1 MQNPVFD
8 SLVNSLMVHFGTGHP
23 LASGTG
29 VRFQSAKRGKLTVYH
44 SNVAAGNQ
52 AEVAF
57 EPATM
62 AKRLSMSERELRSL
76 VGDIRSATGRDVWP
90 DPQFNWPRV
99 GLADAAHVEVV
110 VARIQECLVVPR

>member
-1 MQNPVFD
+1 MQNQIFD
-8 SLVNSLMVHFGTGHP
+8 SLVTRLMVHFGTGHP
-23 LASGTG
+23 LDSGTG
-29 VRFQSAKRGKLTVYH
+29 VRFQSTKRGKLTVYH
-44 SNVAAGNQ
+44 ANLATGNQ

-76 VGDIRSATGRDVWP
+76 IGDLRSRTGRDVSP

-99 GLADAAHVEVV
+99 GLAEAAHVEVIV
-110 VARIQECLVVPR
+110 TAIQKSLLAAR

>member
-1 MQNPVFD
+1 MRNHVFD
-8 SLVNSLMVHFGTGHP
+8 SLVTRLTFHFGTGQP
-23 LASGTG
+23 LESGTG

-44 SNVAAGNQ
+44 SNLAVGNQ

-57 EPATM
+57 EPTTM

-76 VGDIRSATGRDVWP
+76 VGALRSATGREVSP

-99 GLADAAHVEVV
+99 GLADAAHVEVII
-110 VARIQECLVVPR
+110 AGIEKCLVPPR